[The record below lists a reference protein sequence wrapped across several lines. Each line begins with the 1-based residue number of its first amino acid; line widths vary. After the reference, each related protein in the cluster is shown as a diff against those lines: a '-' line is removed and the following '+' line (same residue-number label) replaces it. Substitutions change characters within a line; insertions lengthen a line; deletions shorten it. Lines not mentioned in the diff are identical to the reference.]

1 MCAAASAH
9 SLMDM
14 NGSSK
19 TAPTA
24 GIDLAPLLRAVE
36 EERLG
41 VRAVHVHRAGTRE
54 SEDVVHRRV
63 EDTIEQVYSIS
74 KTVTA
79 LAVGIARAEG
89 LLDLEDLLVDHLEGI
104 SDLPREALGEGV
116 ERIRLR
122 HLITMTAG
130 SPVLM
135 FEEAERMDP
144 DPAALYLGT
153 DLVREPGARFEYSN
167 GGVYMLGRVVAARAG
182 ISLRDYLMPRLF
194 EPLGILN
201 PQWFTDRGGSTWAAT
216 GLNLRSGEVAR
227 IGRLLLD
234 RGRWTG
240 AADVRGVDAD
250 AVSPDSDDSDASA
263 DASAASADAAASAA
277 ASSASAAASSDFP
290 QLVPEA
296 WIDALHS
303 DQAWVET
310 GDADP
315 ENVQYGF
322 GVWRC
327 TPEDAWRADGAYGQF
342 IVVLPQ
348 QEAVITVTSR
358 HEGSPSQE
366 ILRALWRHVVPQL

>member
-1 MCAAASAH
+1 
-9 SLMDM
+9 M
-14 NGSSK
+14 NGSST
-19 TAPTA
+19 TARTPD
-24 GIDLAPLLRAVE
+24 IDLAPLLSAIE

-89 LLDLEDLLVDHLEGI
+89 LLDLDDLLVDHLEGI

-122 HLITMTAG
+122 HLITMTSG

-153 DLVREPGARFEYSN
+153 DLVREPGAQFEYSN

-240 AADVRGVDAD
+240 ADDVRGVDAD
-250 AVSPDSDDSDASA
+250 AVSPDSDVSDASA
-263 DASAASADAAASAA
+263 DASSASADS
-277 ASSASAAASSDFP
+277 P

-303 DQAWVET
+303 DHAWVET

-327 TPEDAWRADGAYGQF
+327 TPEGAWRADGAYGQF